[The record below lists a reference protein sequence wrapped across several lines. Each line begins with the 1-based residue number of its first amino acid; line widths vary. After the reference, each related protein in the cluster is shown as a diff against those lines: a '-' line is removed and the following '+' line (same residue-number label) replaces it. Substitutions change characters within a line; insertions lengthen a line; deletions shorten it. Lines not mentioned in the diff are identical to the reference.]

1 MMRTRL
7 LPLLVAA
14 LPVALF
20 AQGDERDDP
29 STSPTYRAS
38 RVAVGVYGVNAR
50 PQGDFAAATND
61 FWGGGGQLRIAL
73 DRAGF
78 IALRGDA
85 SFMRH
90 GRRSQDIGLVPG
102 AGNLIDGRVVTSNNV
117 QTFMGGIEL
126 AQPTG
131 PVRPYVNA
139 MAGASYF
146 FTRSELRGRGRDDDD
161 GIGTTNV
168 RDWVRSTALG
178 GGVRLPIARS
188 RRGTTVRPSPHDR
201 GAPTSGATRW
211 GSPSCGDG
219 TRAWRLP
226 VAPVGVA
233 GCEMQVAGTGPTVHA
248 SSGPSAMVVLRDAC
262 A

>member
-188 RRGTTVRPSPHDR
+188 RRGTMTLLDV
-201 GAPTSGATRW
+201 GARRWFNPVTTYAT
-211 GSPSCGDG
+211 PGDVVTG
-219 TRAWRLP
+219 
-226 VAPVGVA
+226 GN
-233 GCEMQVAGTGPTVHA
+233 GPTIAPRQGRTDQWSYTV
-248 SSGPSAMVVLRDAC
+248 GLTFMR
-262 A
+262 